1 MELKNNI
8 KILVIQKGYKSL
20 RSFAK
25 KHDIKYESLN
35 YLVNGEAKSISYD
48 LIVQL
53 CSSLECDIND
63 LFYINQREVG

>member
-8 KILVIQKGYKSL
+8 KVLLIQKGYKSL

-25 KHDIKYESLN
+25 LHNIKYESLN
-35 YLVNGEAKSISYD
+35 YLVNGEAKSISYE

-53 CSSLECDIND
+53 CTALECDIND
-63 LFYINQREVG
+63 LFYIGKEGA